1 MKVNCA
7 YKFELILKPEQ
18 RAKCAQ
24 FVGNCRYVYNKAVEI
39 QLRRLETK
47 QPFVSYKELASQL
60 VGWKKD
66 DSRRVLQIALLPSK
80 ADFIHLEGLC
90 GATKST

>member
-39 QLRRLETK
+39 QLRQLETK

-66 DSRRVLQIALLPSK
+66 DSSLFGCLNHRPRLCSRHSRILT
-80 ADFIHLEGLC
+80 AD
-90 GATKST
+90 